1 MSNKLNLDFRPDS
14 YWSTDSLLDSL
25 QGSISGTMRRKIIND
40 LLEQGEVYPVIQ
52 QLLNEQLPA
61 DMKSAWE
68 RLHPTFM
75 GGEYLPARKPGE
87 VEIARLDLQSTTAD
101 VFSFRARPTRTRIYY
116 RLVDEYNTDYT
127 CRPLWS
133 RKPLTLGQLI
143 GSIDQANGLD
153 FDNPAD
159 QGLIIDLLESN
170 MDSNR
175 DPEELRHFVTVT
187 SDFYPDITSWYE
199 QEIERW
205 ISTYSLE
212 VTS

>member
-1 MSNKLNLDFRPDS
+1 MSDKLNLDFRPES

-40 LLEQGEVYPVIQ
+40 LLQQGEVYPVIQ

-75 GGEYLPARKPGE
+75 GGEYLPERKPGE

-101 VFSFRARPTRTRIYY
+101 VFSFRARPTQSRIYY

-127 CRPLWS
+127 CQPLWS
-133 RKPLTLGQLI
+133 KRPLTLGQLI
-143 GSIDQANGLD
+143 GSIDSANGLD
-153 FDNPAD
+153 FGNPAD
-159 QGLIIDLLESN
+159 KGLIIDLLECNMVSN
-170 MDSNR
+170 L
-175 DPEELRHFVTVT
+175 DPEELRDFVTVS

-199 QEIERW
+199 TEIDRW
-205 ISTYSLE
+205 IRTYSLG
-212 VTS
+212 VTL